1 MGVGGAGCAHPA
13 GIRAKPDKVVPGP
26 SVTEA
31 FFFFFSIPFT
41 SSLPQDLDFHLRI
54 LHKTDRETLLLLR
67 FYQRPTNGVFF
78 IQIGQFLARYRD
90 RDEG

>member
-1 MGVGGAGCAHPA
+1 MLQVFVLSRIKWFLDPLLQ
-13 GIRAKPDKVVPGP
+13 RL
-26 SVTEA
+26 
-31 FFFFFSIPFT
+31 FFFFFFLFN

-67 FYQRPTNGVFF
+67 FYQRPINGLFF

-90 RDEG
+90 RDKG

>member
-1 MGVGGAGCAHPA
+1 MGGGGAGCAHPA

-67 FYQRPTNGVFF
+67 FYQRPTNGLFF

>member
-1 MGVGGAGCAHPA
+1 MPILQVFVLSRIKWFLDPMLQ
-13 GIRAKPDKVVPGP
+13 RL
-26 SVTEA
+26 
-31 FFFFFSIPFT
+31 FFFFSIPFT